1 MALALIVYKN
11 GPEDQQAE
19 TSRLFFFV
27 GGIAALTLVINA
39 TTAKSLLFKLGLL
52 GGDSA
57 EKELVMEQI
66 KKKLKKQLSVVFAS
80 IAKDYGFND
89 KELDEVRQACTLFA
103 DTDLITLLEIANKDT
118 TPKRNIITTT
128 TTNNTTY
135 PSSQRTRKKSLSN
148 DNDNYS
154 SSSTAYN
161 PILLSSEMDS
171 SNNNSTYLLM
181 NNQNSQDILDDI
193 DRAHSS
199 SLPIFEQRGRKGST
213 ASAGSGIIDEE
224 LGGGGGGG
232 RGRRV
237 SAADHFK
244 RRLSIDVR
252 GPSPVMTVQLLK
264 YVRSIFLSM
273 VRVSYWHDIEQG
285 KLPRK
290 SKSAKFLLYSIEVG
304 QEDAIKED
312 GGGSDW
318 RCIEDKLN
326 STPHEIKLLTMIE
339 NIIPSTY
346 FYGFHS
352 RYLNKLECNRE
363 ERHVYMVTSFIS
375 AHEHAQRKLHDFIKV
390 EEDDPHSPEEM
401 KVIAESIISVR

>member
-103 DTDLITLLEIANKDT
+103 DTDLITLLEIANKGVGT
-118 TPKRNIITTT
+118 TPKRIINS
-128 TTNNTTY
+128 TNTNATAQ
-135 PSSQRTRKKSLSN
+135 SSMRTRKKSLSN

-154 SSSTAYN
+154 STYN
-161 PILLSSEMDS
+161 PILSSEVDS
-171 SNNNSTYLLM
+171 STTTYLM
-181 NNQNSQDILDDI
+181 MNQNSQDILDDI
-193 DRAHSS
+193 ERTQS
-199 SLPIFEQRGRKGST
+199 SLPISEQQQQRGRKGST
-213 ASAGSGIIDEE
+213 ASAGSGIVDDE
-224 LGGGGGGG
+224 LGGGGGG

-252 GPSPVMTVQLLK
+252 GPSPVMTAQLLK

-304 QEDAIKED
+304 QEDAMKGDD

-339 NIIPSTY
+339 NFIPSTY

>member
-27 GGIAALTLVINA
+27 GGIAALTLIINA

-80 IAKDYGFND
+80 IAKDYAFNE

-103 DTDLITLLEIANKDT
+103 DTDLTTLLEIAHKGN
-118 TPKRNIITTT
+118 TPKRMIVGGNV
-128 TTNNTTY
+128 
-135 PSSQRTRKKSLSN
+135 PSSSSSIINNNINQLKTRKKSLSN
-148 DNDNYS
+148 ENDN
-154 SSSTAYN
+154 STYN
-161 PILLSSEMDS
+161 PILSEVDS
-171 SNNNSTYLLM
+171 NTLC
-181 NNQNSQDILDDI
+181 NQNSQDNTDDI
-193 DRAHSS
+193 EKAHY
-199 SLPIFEQRGRKGST
+199 SLPVLERGRKGST
-213 ASAGSGIIDEE
+213 ASAGSGILEE
-224 LGGGGGGG
+224 DMG
-232 RGRRV
+232 RTRRV

-252 GPSPVMTVQLLK
+252 GPSPVITAQLLR

-304 QEDAIKED
+304 QEEAGKEY

-339 NIIPSTY
+339 NNIPSYY
-346 FYGFHS
+346 FNGFHS

-363 ERHVYMVTSFIS
+363 ERHVYMVTSFIA

-401 KVIAESIISVR
+401 KVIAESIISVRWDACCVI

>member
-80 IAKDYGFND
+80 IAKDYGFNE
-89 KELDEVRQACTLFA
+89 KELDEVKQACTLFA
-103 DTDLITLLEIANKDT
+103 DTDLTTLLEIANKGSGGGGT
-118 TPKRNIITTT
+118 SSKKNIISTST
-128 TTNNTTY
+128 
-135 PSSQRTRKKSLSN
+135 SQRTRKKSLSN

-154 SSSTAYN
+154 STYN
-161 PILLSSEMDS
+161 PILTSSEVDS
-171 SNNNSTYLLM
+171 SNSNSNNLLM

-193 DRAHSS
+193 ERAHS
-199 SLPIFEQRGRKGST
+199 LPMLEQRGRKGST
-213 ASAGSGIIDEE
+213 ASAGSGIVDDE
-224 LGGGGGGG
+224 LGGG

-252 GPSPVMTVQLLK
+252 GPSPVMTAQLLK

-339 NIIPSTY
+339 NMIPPTY

>member
-103 DTDLITLLEIANKDT
+103 DTDLITLLEIANKGVGT
-118 TPKRNIITTT
+118 TPKRIINS
-128 TTNNTTY
+128 TNTNATAQ
-135 PSSQRTRKKSLSN
+135 SSMRTRKKSLSN

-154 SSSTAYN
+154 STYN
-161 PILLSSEMDS
+161 PILSSEVDS
-171 SNNNSTYLLM
+171 STTTYLM
-181 NNQNSQDILDDI
+181 MNQNSQDILDDI
-193 DRAHSS
+193 ERAHSS
-199 SLPIFEQRGRKGST
+199 LPISEQQQQQRGRKGST
-213 ASAGSGIIDEE
+213 ASAGSGIVDDE

-252 GPSPVMTVQLLK
+252 GPSPVMTAQLLK

-304 QEDAIKED
+304 QEDAMKGDD

-339 NIIPSTY
+339 NYIPSTY